1 MIDENIEI
9 KCRRESCLFSNSLK
23 KYNLFTDLDENDMN
37 ILEHFRFYSLPNE
50 EFQFY
55 NLNQKQ
61 MNDKCIN
68 FEKNFTEYFKEIYK
82 ERIGNK
88 KGNPLIT
95 LLITLYLSISFFC
108 MFQYLEIIN
117 CKNYDFLLL
126 DNFIKRYKSFVDG
139 AININN
145 NLENLNVIINLIY
158 EELFNGSKSIE
169 PKFSIYRL
177 MLILYNRIIINPLS
191 DETQNK
197 NIIKITSNIYDIYLK
212 EELRKIEYC
221 NKNKSDF
228 NNSLSTTK
236 SSSFGNY
243 EDLINNL
250 YSFTDINEIENFDA
264 DFQIIQFLENIPSIL
279 IDSICDEYSV
289 FYINSTNFPIYG
301 NYKKLQ
307 DSLIKITNNN
317 FNKFPNLICNNKILD
332 FINENEFINEKLIN
346 ITKINICKSIY
357 KQILINSLRELN
369 KIIINDNIIIN
380 PVMRRN
386 NNNFI
391 RNKLLDFNKCK
402 ILYFFNYLVPLK
414 NELDEILSYVNKEKS
429 NENED
434 EIQIILCNYSK
445 KDLCKFIEE
454 SVK

>member
-1 MIDENIEI
+1 MIDENIEL

-23 KYNLFTDLDENDMN
+23 KYDLFTDLDDNDMN
-37 ILEHFRFYSLPNE
+37 ILEHLRFYSLPNE
-50 EFQFY
+50 EFQFF
-55 NLNQKQ
+55 NLTQKQ

-68 FEKNFTEYFKEIYK
+68 FEQNFSDYFREIYRD
-82 ERIGNK
+82 RIENK
-88 KGNPLIT
+88 QGNPLIT

-139 AININN
+139 AIYINN

-158 EELFNGSKSIE
+158 EQLFNGCKSIE

-177 MLILYNRIIINPLS
+177 MLILYNRIIINPLT

-197 NIIKITSNIYDIYLK
+197 NIIKITSHLYDIYLK
-212 EELRKIEYC
+212 EELRKIEC
-221 NKNKSDF
+221 CDNNKILF

-250 YSFTDINEIENFDA
+250 YSLTDINDIENFDT

-279 IDSICDEYSV
+279 IDGICDEYSV

-307 DSLIKITNNN
+307 DSLIQITNFN
-317 FNKFPNLICNNKILD
+317 FNKSPNLICNHKFLD
-332 FINENEFINEKLIN
+332 FLKENEFINDKIIN

-357 KQILINSLRELN
+357 KQILINSFLEL
-369 KIIINDNIIIN
+369 KHTFVNDMIG
-380 PVMRRN
+380 PLGLRN
-386 NNNFI
+386 NDKFL
-391 RNKLLDFNKCK
+391 RNQLFDFSKCK
-402 ILYFFNYLVPLK
+402 ICYFFN
-414 NELDEILSYVNKEKS
+414 S
-429 NENED
+429 
-434 EIQIILCNYSK
+434 
-445 KDLCKFIEE
+445 F
-454 SVK
+454 

>member
-1 MIDENIEI
+1 MIDENIEL
-9 KCRRESCLFSNSLK
+9 KCRRESCFFSNSLK
-23 KYNLFTDLDENDMN
+23 KYNLFTELDENDMN

-50 EFQFY
+50 QFQFY
-55 NLNQKQ
+55 NLTQNQ
-61 MNDKCIN
+61 MNNKCIN
-68 FEKNFTEYFKEIYK
+68 FEQNFSEYFNEIYRD
-82 ERIGNK
+82 RIINK
-88 KGNPLIT
+88 QGNPLIT

-158 EELFNGSKSIE
+158 EELFNGSKSFE

-177 MLILYNRIIINPLS
+177 MLILYNRLIINPLT

-197 NIIKITSNIYDIYLK
+197 NIIKITSHLYDIYLK
-212 EELRKIEYC
+212 EELRKIEYY

-236 SSSFGNY
+236 TSSFGNY

-279 IDSICDEYSV
+279 IDGICDEYSV

-357 KQILINSLRELN
+357 KQILINSFQELN
-369 KIIINDNIIIN
+369 QIYVNDMKSPLGLI
-380 PVMRRN
+380 N
-386 NNNFI
+386 NNNFL
-391 RNKLLDFNKCK
+391 RNQLFDFNKCK
-402 ILYFFNYLVPLK
+402 I
-414 NELDEILSYVNKEKS
+414 
-429 NENED
+429 
-434 EIQIILCNYSK
+434 
-445 KDLCKFIEE
+445 
-454 SVK
+454 

>member
-1 MIDENIEI
+1 
-9 KCRRESCLFSNSLK
+9 
-23 KYNLFTDLDENDMN
+23 
-37 ILEHFRFYSLPNE
+37 
-50 EFQFY
+50 
-55 NLNQKQ
+55 
-61 MNDKCIN
+61 
-68 FEKNFTEYFKEIYK
+68 
-82 ERIGNK
+82 
-88 KGNPLIT
+88 
-95 LLITLYLSISFFC
+95 
-108 MFQYLEIIN
+108 
-117 CKNYDFLLL
+117 
-126 DNFIKRYKSFVDG
+126 
-139 AININN
+139 
-145 NLENLNVIINLIY
+145 
-158 EELFNGSKSIE
+158 
-169 PKFSIYRL
+169 
-177 MLILYNRIIINPLS
+177 MLILYNRIVINPLN

-279 IDSICDEYSV
+279 IDGICDEYSV

-357 KQILINSLRELN
+357 KQILINSFLEL
-369 KIIINDNIIIN
+369 KHTFVNDMIS
-380 PVMRRN
+380 PLGLRN
-386 NNNFI
+386 NDKFL
-391 RNKLLDFNKCK
+391 RNQLFDFSKCK
-402 ILYFFNYLVPLK
+402 ICYFFN
-414 NELDEILSYVNKEKS
+414 S
-429 NENED
+429 
-434 EIQIILCNYSK
+434 
-445 KDLCKFIEE
+445 F
-454 SVK
+454 